1 MTTTGTYTNYGGTF
15 GFPSGT
21 NYPAQVLDYPE
32 LTEAA
37 LDITNH
43 ASGGVDEA
51 IPSGLVSSGEFT
63 IAILAQ
69 HGTYA
74 TLKTAMT
81 NKTVNTCHLSN
92 PIDSYVFQGFIT
104 SLKEEQ
110 ADATNPD
117 AVKITLNVKPTGGI
131 TIADTP

>member
-1 MTTTGTYTNYGGTF
+1 MTTGTYTNYGGAF

-21 NYPAQVLDYPE
+21 YYPAQVLDYPE
-32 LTEAA
+32 LTEKS

-43 ASGGVDEA
+43 ASGGEDEA
-51 IPSGLVSSGEFT
+51 IPSGLIVSGEFT

-69 HGTYA
+69 HGTLG

-81 NKTVNTCHLSN
+81 NKTINTCHLTN
-92 PIDSYVFQGFIT
+92 PIDSYVFKGFLT
-104 SLKEEQ
+104 SVKEEA

-117 AVKITLNVKPTGGI
+117 AVKITLKVKPTGGV